1 MGLDNADALP
11 KDNGML
17 RGVQVQLPAPPAA
30 PTPTTPNA
38 DPRFL
43 DALVLE
49 YIDGHNWKVV
59 DEFIY
64 QTDVDHLSRIHVPAG
79 FLTDFASVPKV
90 FWNIMA
96 PTGMYGKAAVIH
108 DYLYR
113 TPKQASKADADNVF
127 AEAMQAL
134 GVGWWTRNIM
144 YQGVHRFGGSSYKGG
159 L

>member
-1 MGLDNADALP
+1 MSELVADDLP
-11 KDNGML
+11 KNNGML
-17 RGVQVQLPAPPAA
+17 RGLHIQAAAPSTA
-30 PTPTTPNA
+30 PTPTAPNA

-59 DEFIY
+59 NEFIY
-64 QTDVDHLSRIHVPAG
+64 QTDVDHLSRIVVPAC
-79 FLTDFASVPKV
+79 FLTDFASVPKLL
-90 FWNIMA
+90 WNIMP
-96 PTGMYGKAAVIH
+96 PTGTYGKAAVIH

-113 TPKQASKADADNVF
+113 TPKQASKDDADSVF
-127 AEAMQAL
+127 LEAMKAL
-134 GVGWWTRNIM
+134 GVGWWTRNTM